1 MKKIIYIFSIA
12 ILVFGLFSC
21 SDYEEVTIYH
31 TPFLNIFANISAGG
45 VDSNFVH
52 VYRTTGYG
60 EPDRY
65 ELDSILYHE
74 FYNESSGD
82 TIRYETLYIDTVY
95 AINRAK
101 VCYIHNGDSIKFHE
115 VQQGIY
121 HIIDTTVNI
130 IAGEEYELIVETK
143 EFETA
148 RSIEKVLAPIN
159 WIYPAEIN
167 DTLWIS
173 LSDISD
179 TIRWT
184 DIGSAYDVK
193 FYYTYY
199 SQWDN
204 SSFSY
209 EYENVQTRKAFWAY
223 DSSDYDKLF
232 NPDPFKEYL
241 GSDWYRD
248 TLELQLSVVAYSDSY
263 LDYKSLQQMQLMTG
277 FIRYPTINDFRV
289 NITNSLGAFTSLSVS
304 DKRTVLFVK

>member
-1 MKKIIYIFSIA
+1 MKKTINIVSIIALI
-12 ILVFGLFSC
+12 FGLFSC

-45 VDSNFVH
+45 ADSNFVH

-65 ELDSILYHE
+65 ELDSVLYHE
-74 FYNESSGD
+74 FFNESSGD

-95 AINRAK
+95 AINGAK
-101 VCYIHNGDSIKFHE
+101 VCYLYNGDSIKFYE
-115 VQQGIY
+115 AYQGVY
-121 HIIDTTVNI
+121 RMVDTSVNI
-130 IAGEEYELIVETK
+130 IAGEEYELVVETK
-143 EFETA
+143 DFETA

-159 WIYPAEIN
+159 WIYPSELN

-173 LSDISD
+173 VSDIPD

-184 DIGSAYDVK
+184 NNGGAYDLK

-199 SQWDN
+199 YEWDG
-204 SSFSY
+204 SRYTY
-209 EYENVQTRKAFWAY
+209 EFENIQTRESFWAY
-223 DSSDYDKLF
+223 DSSIYDELF
-232 NPDPFKEYL
+232 NPDPFKRYIEN
-241 GSDWYRD
+241 DWDAD
-248 TLELQLSVVAYSDSY
+248 TLQLQVSIVAYSDSY
-263 LDYKSLQQMQLMTG
+263 LDYKSLQQMQMTTG

-304 DKRTVLFVK
+304 DKRTVMFVK